1 MATNANIKDALTSGA
16 NIFNGGKI
24 VGAAGLLRI
33 QAWFGSDYAEQ
44 LDGASASANDI
55 SSWMWRQVNAQVK
68 NYERKIAHRVVA
80 EPDDLDDTA

>member
-33 QAWFGSDYAEQ
+33 QAWFESDYAEQ

-55 SSWMWRQVNAQVK
+55 SSWMWRQVAAQVK